1 MTRESGPLRD
11 RVYMASE
18 MLPSST
24 KTTSSAQSFTQEHG
38 AWTKTKARC
47 PRSTATPPAAS
58 GGRRGY
64 LVRRNR

>member
-18 MLPSST
+18 MLPSSS

-38 AWTKTKARC
+38 AWTKARC
-47 PRSTATPPAAS
+47 HRSTAAPPAAS